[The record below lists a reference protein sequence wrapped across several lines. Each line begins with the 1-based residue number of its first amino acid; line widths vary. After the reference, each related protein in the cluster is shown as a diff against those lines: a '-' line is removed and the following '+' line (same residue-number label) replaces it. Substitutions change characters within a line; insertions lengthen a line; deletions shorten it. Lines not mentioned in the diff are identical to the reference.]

1 MPARYLITTALRN
14 TWKFDVPVLILGKW
28 ATLHSESKYWED
40 LDYIVLP
47 YHWDDRNKLYK
58 DYKYS
63 ITLMNTLMPI
73 ISKSLNKV
81 HGLDNTE
88 KYWRMIIAPW
98 LGQFIQVMLDR
109 WCMIGKAF
117 TDYDINGTAIVNS
130 DLDEIIPANMDDF
143 RSMIEGDIWNHHMY
157 AEIIKFRGLI
167 SPEQIDHTYSSP
179 DLEKNRLFRFSNN
192 SVVSRLLRKVNYH
205 LTKNNDFFFVDYAVG
220 GKRQIILDLML
231 GQLINIQPSPML
243 PMIFTADPKEM
254 RVNFLEEYTS
264 QNQFE
269 SFLKF
274 IIPKSIPS
282 IYLAGFKQL
291 KRSVSESQCWPLRP
305 KVIICSTAHNSN
317 DFFKVWA
324 AENRIQNDSKLVI
337 AQHGGNYGSAKW
349 NFFEDLELSIADYY
363 FSWGWKKIGIENII
377 PMPSLKIDRYRRK
390 LRPDRQGG
398 ILIITGNLPRYSYFL
413 SSLPIGPQV
422 EEYFLDMFSLVSNFN
437 AIVFKKTVV
446 RIYPYKDYEWSQK
459 SRWLET
465 FPSIKFDDNSKTMYE
480 SVCDSRV
487 ALGTYNSTTILELLA
502 ANIPIVLYWNPIHSE
517 IRKSEESV
525 FEGLIQAK
533 VLHQDPKN
541 AADFINNNWENINDW
556 WNSNKVQTVVK
567 NFCDVYAKTSEKALE
582 DWKQSLKYIANK

>member
-1 MPARYLITTALRN
+1 MPARYLITTALRS
-14 TWKFDVPVLILGKW
+14 TWKFDVPVLFLGKW

-40 LDYIVLP
+40 LDYMVLP

-63 ITLMNTLMPI
+63 ITLMNILMPI

-98 LGQFIQVMLDR
+98 LGQFIQVTLDR
-109 WCMIGKAF
+109 WCMIDKAF
-117 TDYDINGTAIVNS
+117 TDYDINGTTIVNS
-130 DLDEIIPANMDDF
+130 DPDEIIPANMEDF
-143 RSMIEGDIWNHHMY
+143 RSMIEGDTWNHHMY
-157 AEIIKFRGLI
+157 AEIIKFRGMI
-167 SPEQIDHTYSSP
+167 SPQKIDHTYSSP
-179 DLEKNRLFRFSNN
+179 DLEKNRHIGFSNN
-192 SVVSRLLRKVNYH
+192 SAVSRLLRKVNYH
-205 LTKNNDFFFVDYAVG
+205 LTKNNNFFFVDYAVN

-231 GQLINIQPSPML
+231 GQLINIQQSPTL
-243 PMIFTADPKEM
+243 PITFTKDSKEM
-254 RVNFLEEYTS
+254 RDNFLEKYIS

-274 IIPKSIPS
+274 IIPKSMPS

-291 KRSVSESQCWPLRP
+291 RRCVSETKCWPLKP

-337 AQHGGNYGSAKW
+337 AQHGGNYGLAKW

-363 FSWGWKKIGIENII
+363 FSWGWKKTGIKNII
-377 PMPSLKIDRYRRK
+377 PMPSLKIDRYRKK

-422 EEYFLDMFSLVSNFN
+422 EEYFLDMFTLVSNFN

-459 SRWLET
+459 NRWLES
-465 FPSIKFDDNSKTMYE
+465 FPDIKFDDDSKTMYK
-480 SVCDSRV
+480 SMCDSRV

-502 ANIPIVLYWNPIHSE
+502 ANVPIVLYWNPIHSE

-533 VLHQDPKN
+533 ILHQDPKN

-556 WNSNKVQTVVK
+556 WNSNKVQVAVK
-567 NFCDVYAKTSEKALE
+567 NFCDVFAKTSEKALE
-582 DWKQSLKYIANK
+582 DWKQNLKYVANK